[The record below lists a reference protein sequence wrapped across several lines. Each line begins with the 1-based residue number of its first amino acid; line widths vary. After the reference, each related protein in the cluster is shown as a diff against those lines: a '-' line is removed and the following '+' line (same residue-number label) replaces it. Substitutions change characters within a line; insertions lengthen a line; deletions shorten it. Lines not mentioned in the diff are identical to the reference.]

1 MTDTLDPPSPSSPS
15 SDSDAPSRSATSLLE
30 GGDSQAGD
38 EQGSPLGLIL
48 LTIGLVFLGWQ
59 FGWNILWVIG
69 ALLGMIFLHELGHY
83 LTAKAAGMQVTQF
96 FLFFGPRIWSFKR
109 GETEYGIRAIPL
121 GAFVKI
127 TGMSNVEPVDPAVE
141 SRTYRQQSYLR
152 RLSVAVAGSA
162 MHFLLALIFIFA
174 LLVTEGAVWDDP
186 GPVAAVGSLSEEG
199 GALAGGVLPGDVI
212 TSIDGVPV
220 PLWDDLGPTISD
232 LGSETV
238 PVIVDRDGELVE
250 LTVTIGE
257 RLTAEGADAIDGVLP
272 GERILA
278 VEGQS
283 ISSYDEFEALVADR
297 VGERIEVTVD
307 LLTEEPL
314 NAEIEVTELLAEG
327 ATRGFLGVGLEPG
340 IDTVDP
346 VGVGEAAVRTVP
358 DFLEIGW
365 DSTKAIATT
374 LWPPN
379 LFGMFADVI
388 APATDTTIGPLDQQR
403 LAEFDEPIADNRL
416 LSPVG
421 AVNIGNQAFAAGWAS
436 FALFFMSI
444 NVFIGV
450 FNLTPMLPFD
460 GGHVIIATYEAI
472 RSKISG
478 ARHFADVTKLL
489 PATYAV
495 FAVLLGIFVL
505 GLYLDISNPIQ
516 F

>member
-1 MTDTLDPPSPSSPS
+1 MTNTLDSHTPE
-15 SDSDAPSRSATSLLE
+15 APQRSATSMLE
-30 GGDSQAGD
+30 GGGDGEEQA
-38 EQGSPLGLIL
+38 SPLGLVL
-48 LTIGLVFLGWQ
+48 LVAGLVFLGWR

-69 ALLGMIFLHELGHY
+69 SLLGMIFLHELGHF

-96 FLFFGPRIWSFKR
+96 FIFFGPRIWSFKR
-109 GETEYGIRAIPL
+109 GETEYGIRAFPL

-127 TGMSNVEPVDPAVE
+127 TGMSNVEPVDPAIE
-141 SRTYRQQSYLR
+141 SRTYRQKSYLR

-162 MHFLLALIFIFA
+162 MHFLLALGFIFA
-174 LLVTEGAVWDDP
+174 LLVTEGAQWDDV
-186 GPVAAVGSLSEEG
+186 GPEAAVGGLSEEG

-212 TSIDGVPV
+212 LSIDGTPV

-232 LGSETV
+232 MGSDTV
-238 PVIVDRDGELVE
+238 PVVVDRGGEIVE
-250 LTVTIGE
+250 LSVTIGE
-257 RLTAEGADAIDGVLP
+257 RLTDEGAAGIDGVLA

-283 ISSYDEFEALVADR
+283 ISSYDEFAGLVGDR

-314 NAEIEVTELLAEG
+314 TTQIEVTELQTEG
-327 ATRGFLGVGLEPG
+327 ATRGFLGVALESD
-340 IDTVDP
+340 IDTVEP
-346 VGVGEAAVRTVP
+346 LGVGKALVRTVP
-358 DFLEIGW
+358 EFLDIAW
-365 DSTKAIATT
+365 DSTKAIAET

-379 LFGMFADVI
+379 LFGMFADVL
-388 APATDTTIGPLDQQR
+388 APSTDATVGPLDQER
-403 LAEFDEPIADNRL
+403 LAEFDDPISDNRL

-421 AVNIGNQAFAAGWAS
+421 AVNVGNQAFAAGWAS
-436 FALFFMSI
+436 FGLFFMSI

-460 GGHVIIATYEAI
+460 GGHVLIATYEAV
-472 RSKISG
+472 RTKMKG

-495 FAVLLGIFVL
+495 FVVLLGIFAL
-505 GLYLDISNPIQ
+505 GLYLDISNPIT